1 MLINCKMYER
11 GVKVHAKNRH
21 FNLVLLW
28 PSKHGESWFVI
39 VSHSQAVRPDKHKLT
54 RLGQA
59 YALVDVRSKSL
70 TNYNFQI
77 GFGPI
82 FLPTGRPIM
91 PETKKNPSCNLP
103 ASQQKRP
110 IRPIE
115 SPYKY
120 HSSKVV
126 LAFIPN
132 FKHRD
137 FQSSSR

>member
-59 YALVDVRSKSL
+59 YALVDVRSKFL
-70 TNYNFQI
+70 THYNFQI

-82 FLPTGRPIM
+82 SLPTGRPIM
-91 PETKKNPSCNLP
+91 PEIKKSLLRIFLP
-103 ASQQKRP
+103 ANKKRP

-120 HSSKVV
+120 HS
-126 LAFIPN
+126 
-132 FKHRD
+132 
-137 FQSSSR
+137 